1 LKLAV
6 VELEELQDHLL
17 QDQQVIIQFLD
28 QLHPMVVAVV
38 VEFIQILEALE
49 KMERMVHQVV
59 EVQNLIQ
66 MFHLQQ
72 VVDQE
77 TVLPQVLR
85 KALMVEV
92 VELMQLEVA
101 AVQVV
106 QVELQVR
113 VDQVVMEV
121 QVQVHGQV
129 IVQ

>member
-1 LKLAV
+1 MEEFTQILAV
-6 VELEELQDHLL
+6 
-17 QDQQVIIQFLD
+17 
-28 QLHPMVVAVV
+28 
-38 VEFIQILEALE
+38 LE

-59 EVQNLIQ
+59 EVQNLTQ
-66 MFHLQQ
+66 TFHLQQ

-77 TVLPQVLR
+77 IILLQVLR

-113 VDQVVMEV
+113 VDQVVMVV